1 MDYITK
7 IIKSLEESNL
17 LIKGLGET
25 IKNETKIQEG
35 GLLGMLLG
43 TLAATIL
50 EKSEIPGRGVIRAG
64 EGVI

>member
-1 MDYITK
+1 M
-7 IIKSLEESNL
+7 IKSLEESNL
-17 LIKGLGET
+17 LIKDLGET

-35 GLLGMLLG
+35 GLLGMLLD

-50 EKSEIPGRGVIRAG
+50 EKSKIPGRGVIRAG